1 MRDKTN
7 LRLQYMQSLFARK
20 YQKLE
25 KLYIYGEKKGI
36 QIGSDE
42 GKLLGFFIETYN
54 IKNIVEVG
62 TLYGY
67 SSICMAQALS
77 NDGRIYTI
85 EVNSQHSKI
94 AKKNFSAFGDQINL
108 IEGDALL
115 KLNELSEKAPF
126 DMIFIDADKSNYCK
140 YLDWAE
146 LNIKQ
151 GGLIIA
157 DNTLLFDTVFLSSPP
172 CNVSKQSWHIMR
184 EFNERLSNEEKY
196 NSILIPTENGMTIAL
211 KLT

>member
-20 YQKLE
+20 YQKLKE
-25 KLYIYGEKKGI
+25 LYIYGEKQGI

-42 GKLLGFFIETYN
+42 GKLLSFFVGTYN
-54 IKNIVEVG
+54 IKSIVEVG

-77 NDGRIYTI
+77 NNGRIYTI
-85 EVNSQHSKI
+85 EINSQHSRI
-94 AKKNFSAFGDQINL
+94 AKKNFSTFGNQINL

-157 DNTLLFDTVFLSSPP
+157 DNTLLFNTVFLSSPP
-172 CNVSKQSWHIMR
+172 SNVSKQSWHIMR

-196 NSILIPTENGMTIAL
+196 NTILIPTENGMTVAL